1 MFMWFSK
8 FIIHWFRQSQL
19 FCFVERQ
26 KMTGDIPVIYKDDV
40 ISEKGQRAFLATEF
54 SLMFCL
60 KRLKPLIYQ
69 ME

>member
-40 ISEKGQRAFLATEF
+40 ISEKG
-54 SLMFCL
+54 
-60 KRLKPLIYQ
+60 
-69 ME
+69 